1 MIVYL
6 NIMFTNY
13 HMSSKSDVILFQN
26 PPIILCTF
34 LKSPPHSTDESFVD
48 LASRPKCW
56 NYMIMATFNHNLMSF
71 YVFKL
76 QDTRSTVCNSPITEM
91 KSLVPRL
98 LFETLWNNENKY
110 KDMKETEKEIHYISV
125 SRQPDKC
132 TLNYTMSDLLTNYVI
147 TTQILDRPSLKLYT
161 NGRQLQKIRHAKFIK
176 GLITKTTVEL
186 SKTTMREH
194 YVRG

>member
-1 MIVYL
+1 
-6 NIMFTNY
+6 
-13 HMSSKSDVILFQN
+13 
-26 PPIILCTF
+26 
-34 LKSPPHSTDESFVD
+34 
-48 LASRPKCW
+48 
-56 NYMIMATFNHNLMSF
+56 
-71 YVFKL
+71 
-76 QDTRSTVCNSPITEM
+76 
-91 KSLVPRL
+91 
-98 LFETLWNNENKY
+98 
-110 KDMKETEKEIHYISV
+110 MKETEKEIHYISV